1 MYKIIP
7 EKIIKESA
15 FMAMKL
21 DGEDNSFFRLL
32 TAAEE
37 FRKAKLTPVFIL
49 DANTMDVMVI
59 AKETYNKR
67 LH

>member
-1 MYKIIP
+1 LYKIIP

-37 FRKAKLTPVFIL
+37 FRKADLTPVYIL
-49 DANTMDVMVI
+49 DATTMDVMVV
-59 AKETYNKR
+59 AKETHNKK